1 MAFCLN
7 RFLLITFLAGAVL
20 FPSRVDP
27 IELKPRI
34 EALLSKALGAR
45 IEIRELHWTSLSE
58 VSAEGIVA
66 KKEGVVIA
74 RADRLRIVG
83 APSALLK
90 MRVVLDTLEVLSPSI
105 RVYRDGAG
113 RWELPVLNLREDASS
128 GGKPAGLFVEIR
140 HGMLRDASIET
151 GGEET
156 PASLKGMDL
165 DFSLLRTGDGLSF
178 RFRDLN
184 FELEAPPLFFRNG
197 RGTALFRPG
206 HIDLTGIQI
215 ETELSSLRV
224 DGYVRGLSDPKID
237 LSLNAEPLAS
247 EELKSLLPN
256 FPFVGPLGL
265 TAFLTGSADSLA
277 VSGAL
282 NTVGGVLE
290 GSVILNPRVSPVTYD
305 SIALKAKG
313 LDLSGLAG
321 RGGTTDL
328 NFMFNGTGAGLG
340 SNNATLEGS
349 FALDPSWF
357 MGRSIS
363 SPRLQ
368 IRLKEGHLRSEGKI
382 RIGRGAF
389 QGKAELTIT
398 ETPTPYRIHG
408 EVLNLDLAT
417 LTGNEDLKSRLVG
430 RIEIN
435 GSGMD
440 LDGMDMKGRGV
451 FKKSEIRGYTFGA
464 VETGLRFERRILTLD
479 RLVLNAPEGKAQ
491 GTFRVAFPADR
502 PWSYGGEIDVSS
514 LDLGIVTGD
523 SSYHSDLNL
532 AVTVAGEEMGELSF
546 RVEGDESTLIG
557 IPIEDL
563 LAGGSLQGGV
573 WTVKRLDLN
582 SGDMAFQAVGKV
594 GPSDSIDMRANVRG
608 EVSASFKGMDL
619 AFQGDASGVIQGRL
633 GNLKVVVSGRS
644 DSFQVGE
651 TRFGD
656 ALFDLDING
665 VDVRRDLAGIGSTVL
680 GDLTLSVG
688 EFGIKSFRVNDVIAG
703 FLLSPG
709 VADFGLNISPT
720 EDVRIEAAGL
730 IRFGREGLVARLDTL
745 FADLEKAHL
754 KNEGRSHLHY
764 AYGGGFRLDS
774 LRVVQ
779 ETGALTVNGE
789 VDEGGSIQADIRL
802 DGIDLNVWENLL
814 GRKDGIS
821 GILNL
826 RASASGELRDP
837 VLTGQ
842 VAISDGRV
850 SDFAYHRLG
859 GEFGYR
865 GGRATVDFHLNQ
877 DIQPSEGSPL
887 GPRELILQGAFPF
900 PANPGGTLDLQ
911 VRSEDLD
918 LSFLQTA
925 FPDFKEVSGK
935 LQGDLWVKGTVQD
948 PIFTGFVEIPPGG
961 RLKVQSLG
969 LSLEDVRLRVDGT
982 PEGISL
988 TNLNL
993 KTKGG
998 ALDAEGRIDLE
1009 GLRMNTFDVTINV
1022 RDFDLLDRKDA
1033 QLTIKGEMRL
1043 AGERGRPELK
1053 GDLVVQRALISLGP
1067 DQGGRSSF
1075 WDSDFIRELEC
1086 HGRLSIPRNA
1096 WIRADNFSAE
1106 VHGDIE
1112 VRKSGPGFVLYGGV
1126 ETIRGE
1132 YVFQNAAFSI
1142 ERGEVRFQG
1151 TPDNDPNLYILGTR
1165 RIPRVLP
1172 DANGN
1177 NTRDLQIN
1185 LVVGGTIQNP
1195 QVSLESDAPTP
1206 LDQADLLS
1214 YLLFGLPANQ
1224 SLLGSVGGG
1233 GGAENV
1239 QAQAQILAMGIA
1251 ANRLKRTVGRELGL
1265 DVLEV
1270 ELGGG
1275 KETLTRLAV
1284 GKYVRP
1290 DLLLTF
1296 SQDYIPED
1304 GQGLERMGR
1313 KVSVE
1318 YELGRHFGLSGSMDD
1333 RRRTEL
1339 DLIWKREW

>member
-1 MAFCLN
+1 MNFRLN

-20 FPSRVDP
+20 SPGRVDP
-27 IELKPRI
+27 IEFKPRI
-34 EALLSKALGAR
+34 EALLSEALGAR
-45 IEIRELHWTSLSE
+45 IEIRELHWVSLSE

-66 KKEGVVIA
+66 KKEGVVVA
-74 RADRLRIVG
+74 RAERLRIVG

-105 RVYRDGAG
+105 RVDRDGAG

-128 GGKPAGLFVEIR
+128 GGESAGLFVEIR
-140 HGMLRDASIET
+140 HGMLRDASLEP

-156 PASLKGMDL
+156 SASLKGMDL

-184 FELEAPPLFFRNG
+184 FEVDAPNLFFRNG
-197 RGTALFRPG
+197 RGTALFRPD

-215 ETELSSLRV
+215 ETESSSLRV
-224 DGYVRGLSDPKID
+224 DGYVRDLSDPQID
-237 LSLNAEPLAS
+237 LSLKAEPLAS

-265 TAFLTGSADSLA
+265 TAFLSGSTDSLA

-305 SIALKAKG
+305 SIVLKANGIDLKG
-313 LDLSGLAG
+313 LTGC
-321 RGGTTDL
+321 GGDTDL
-328 NFMFNGTGAGLG
+328 NFTFNGTGAGLG
-340 SNNATLEGS
+340 SDDTTLEGS
-349 FALDPSWF
+349 FALDSSWF

-363 SPRLQ
+363 SPRVQ
-368 IRLKEGHLRSEGKI
+368 VRFKEGHLRAEGTI

-389 QGKAELTIT
+389 QGKAELTIS
-398 ETPTPYRIHG
+398 EDRYRIHG
-408 EVLNLDLAT
+408 EVSNLDLAT

-430 RIEIN
+430 RIEIK

-451 FKKSEIRGYTFGA
+451 FKKSEIGGYTFGT

-479 RLVLNAPEGKAQ
+479 RFVLNAPEGKAQ
-491 GTFRVAFPADR
+491 GTFRVAFPSDR

-523 SSYHSDLNL
+523 STYQSDLNL
-532 AVTVAGEEMGELSF
+532 AVAVAGEEMGELSF

-563 LAGGSLQGGV
+563 LAGGSLQAGV

-608 EVSASFKGMDL
+608 MASASFKGMDL
-619 AFQGDASGVIQGRL
+619 AFQGDASSVIQGRL

-651 TRFGD
+651 TRFED
-656 ALFDLDING
+656 ALIDLDVNG
-665 VDVRRDLAGIGSTVL
+665 VDARRDLAGIGSTVL

-688 EFGIKSFRVNDVIAG
+688 EFGIKSFRINDVIAG

-709 VADFGLNISPT
+709 VADFGLNISPA

-730 IRFGREGLVARLDTL
+730 IRFGREGQVARLDTL
-745 FADLEKAHL
+745 FAELGKAHL
-754 KNEGRSHLHY
+754 KNEGQSHLHY

-842 VAISDGRV
+842 IAISDGRV

-865 GGRATVDFHLNQ
+865 EGRGTVDFRLNQ
-877 DIQPSEGSPL
+877 DIQLSEGPQL

-900 PANPGGTLDLQ
+900 PAKPEGTLDLQ

-935 LQGDLWVKGTVQD
+935 LQGDLGVKGTVQD
-948 PIFTGFVEIPPGG
+948 PIFTGFVEIPGG

-998 ALDAEGRIDLE
+998 ALDAGGRIDLE

-1022 RDFDLLDRKDA
+1022 QDFDLLDRKDA

-1043 AGERGRPELK
+1043 AGERGKPELK

-1075 WDSDFIRELEC
+1075 WDSDLIRELEC

-1132 YVFQNAAFSI
+1132 YVFQNVAFSI

-1177 NTRDLQIN
+1177 ATRDLQIN
-1185 LVVGGTIQNP
+1185 VVVGGTIQNP

-1318 YELGRHFGLSGSMDD
+1318 YELGRHFGLSGSVDD